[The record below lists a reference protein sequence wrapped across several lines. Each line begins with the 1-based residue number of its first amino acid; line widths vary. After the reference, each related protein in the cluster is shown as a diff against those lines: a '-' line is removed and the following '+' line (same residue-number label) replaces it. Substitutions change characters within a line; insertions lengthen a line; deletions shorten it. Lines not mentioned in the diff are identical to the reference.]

1 MKCVGSENPP
11 CARCAKAGRDC
22 VVQQSDRRQPSVN
35 PTPAGQIHRER
46 STEVYSISPNTN
58 QSYRTVDNPPAVSA
72 NGDTRP
78 HNRGPASTSS
88 PANSGVP
95 QLNQSV
101 LQSIYSAPPYSAV
114 LEHRDPAIP
123 DGNVQDVG
131 SQSGLK
137 RRRTTQG
144 LHQNEAGDTGAYQPI
159 SERDMVQFI
168 DL

>member
-22 VVQQSDRRQPSVN
+22 VVQRSDRRQPSVN
-35 PTPAGQIHRER
+35 PTHRER
-46 STEVYSISPNTN
+46 ATEVYSISPNTN
-58 QSYRTVDNPPAVSA
+58 QSCHTVDNPPAVSA
-72 NGDTRP
+72 DGDTRP
-78 HNRGPASTSS
+78 HNRGPAPTSS

-95 QLNQSV
+95 RLNQSV
-101 LQSIYSAPPYSAV
+101 LQSIYSTPPYSAV
-114 LEHRDPAIP
+114 LEHRDPATP

-144 LHQNEAGDTGAYQPI
+144 LYQNEAGDTGAYQPI